1 MERKFIL
8 KLYWLTNLIKN
19 AMTRKPGDD
28 EKGNSMKGPRVSR
41 EERKRALS
49 LTPHPFHVFIQGS
62 SYKYTCHKILSLT
75 CHHTSHHKTQS
86 FPSVSP
92 HSTLCL
98 PSSNSAKFSRDSLKT
113 YLGCGEQKNLRCHWY
128 STGEMS

>member
-28 EKGNSMKGPRVSR
+28 EKDNSMKGPRVSR

-49 LTPHPFHVFIQGS
+49 LTPHPFHV
-62 SYKYTCHKILSLT
+62 TVD
-75 CHHTSHHKTQS
+75 
-86 FPSVSP
+86 FP
-92 HSTLCL
+92 LYRGL
-98 PSSNSAKFSRDSLKT
+98 L
-113 YLGCGEQKNLRCHWY
+113 
-128 STGEMS
+128 